1 MVKYT
6 TSQIVFEEIPD
17 EITLAL
23 NISNCMNR
31 CEGCHSPELR
41 GDIGVELD
49 FKALDEL
56 LEKNDGITCLLF
68 LGEGNDT
75 ESLKKLICY
84 IQSKFMTL
92 KVGVYSGRKEVNENF
107 YWDVLDYLKIGPY
120 IPECGPLNKRTTNQR
135 LYKKVDKS
143 IGRWEVVNG
152 KCRRDWIDIT
162 DRFWRD
168 KA

>member
-1 MVKYT
+1 MIKYT

-41 GDIGVELD
+41 GNIGTELD

-56 LEKNDGITCLLF
+56 LAKNDGITCLLF
-68 LGEGNDT
+68 LGEGNDA

-84 IQSKFMTL
+84 IQSKFTTL
-92 KVGVYSGRKEVNENF
+92 KVGVYSGRKEIKEDF

-120 IPECGPLNKRTTNQR
+120 VPECGPLNKRTTNQR
-135 LYKKVDKS
+135 LYKRVDES

-152 KCRRDWIDIT
+152 KCRRGWIDIT